1 MKQNTRPNAARPRR
15 RRFRLVRRVLPFHVF
30 LERLVLPAV
39 LAAAVFAVGLTL
51 SDQAARMRSLQE
63 EEAAL
68 RSQVEELQSER
79 ARLMHMIDYA
89 GTDAYVEQIA
99 RGTLGW
105 VKEGETRYVFE
116 D

>member
-1 MKQNTRPNAARPRR
+1 MARKAALLR
-15 RRFRLVRRVLPFHVF
+15 VF
-30 LERLVLPAV
+30 LICLVMSLLRHNAVFAVLPAV

>member
-15 RRFRLVRRVLPFHVF
+15 RRFR

-63 EEAAL
+63 EETAL

-105 VKEGETRYVFE
+105 VKEGETRYVYE